1 VAIKVKIASSGSSTD
16 WRSIKK
22 LWVKHSSGW
31 ASANSLYAKV
41 TNGWTKMWPGNPPS
55 VSLTDP
61 INIRLGGYNGT
72 VASSP
77 QLFCST
83 DAGTTGTFLKLWGND
98 GSFDGVTPIT
108 LSNRRMLC
116 SDNIDGQVARF
127 SLTGNDTIDFSTL
140 SQTNRDLAEGYYVFY
155 QMLATNS
162 DGAIDAYSPPI
173 KVIKRR
179 PALVSYTVLSETGG
193 ALQGQNGFSSFD
205 VIELNAQIR
214 WGWWI
219 KPGGYLGGTPVL
231 RWWKNTSKSPGGTKL
246 KEINI
251 ETGYDYVSGSYDST
265 YLYDTNTSNVLTI
278 YSNYSVSTTPL
289 QPGEYI
295 VAELYLENSYTAN
308 YAAPVS
314 YWGSTG
320 ATPTITS
327 VSLRT
332 YDGQVDTVMDNQ
344 SDPRIVSQA
353 YFEIV
358 ADVAD
363 YTSGATFNFEPRIY
377 KYDTGTYLNYDTGA
391 TISGGFPTDVSP
403 YSVSQS
409 GTSATV
415 IWRTYINSN
424 FLTGSPTFGGGQAK
438 YWFEFRLSATKS
450 GGGTSYYTGI
460 VSSNHA
466 GNNIFPAYLNGS
478 SGGSIFIHPHTQS
491 VLSADNYSPGAA
503 PKTVRFSITGNSY
516 PSGYAS
522 YPRSYGID
530 FGDGNVENLAW
541 PTGTSNPSYTTWD
554 HTYTTNGTFTARLI
568 TVPQGFTSIGTRER
582 LITLS
587 AGAANPTFL
596 TATTDRSDG
605 VNLTFGGSSDAT
617 GYDIF
622 WNTSQTANPSNSATP
637 DFTNQSSP
645 FLDTTINS
653 STTRWY
659 WVRGRNSLGVSSW
672 YPAGNG
678 VTGTRQATP
687 APTITSLSASAPN
700 TSSTQLV
707 TVTVNWA
714 STNQASYFLNVLQT
728 YVANYLDYG
737 TTETSSNTSDSGS
750 NFNIYSGASATISL
764 TVYNGPNQTGQSAT
778 SSISYTPPIVLS
790 KLATPT
796 GVNATD
802 DRTDGVNVTWN
813 AVSGAAYYG
822 VWWGGAPGYD
832 SNPDFGGPN
841 NPTLIT
847 GTSYL
852 DTAINAGSSRDYYV
866 QAFRTNNPA
875 GTKSDW
881 GGPNNGTRIVALA
894 VPSTPTWSYAST
906 NSSDYVLLI
915 WNQVDGATSY
925 EIWWG
930 GPPGDSYTPDFY
942 PGNTN
947 YYYDYGIGQGSSRT
961 YYVRAR
967 NASGASSW
975 SSGITGT
982 RTSAVASPPTGLSIN
997 LSYSSGPSW
1006 SGSWSA
1012 SGATSYSWSF
1022 YTASDSSGS
1031 NMTYRT
1037 SGSGSSMYYSGGS
1050 QIWGKVYVTASN
1062 SGGSISG
1069 ESGWV

>member
-1 VAIKVKIASSGSSTD
+1 MGINVKVSSSGSSTD
-16 WRSIKK
+16 WRTIKK
-22 LWVKHSSGW
+22 IWAKNNSGW
-31 ASANSLYAKV
+31 QSINALYSKV
-41 TNGWTKMWPGNPPS
+41 VNGWTKMWPGNAPS
-55 VSLTDP
+55 VRLTDP

-140 SQTNRDLAEGYYVFY
+140 SQANRDLAEGYYIFY
-155 QMLATNS
+155 QMLATNV
-162 DGAIDAYSPPI
+162 DGSLDAYSPPI
-173 KVIKRR
+173 KVIKRK
-179 PALVSYTVLSETGG
+179 PALVSYTVLSESGG
-193 ALQGQNGFSSFD
+193 VLQGQSGFSSFD

-231 RWWKNTSKSPGGTKL
+231 RWWKNTSKSPGGIKL
-246 KEINI
+246 KEIDI
-251 ETGYDYVSGSYDST
+251 ETGYDYVSGSYDSS

-289 QPGEYI
+289 QSGQYI

-308 YAAPVS
+308 YGAPVS

-320 ATPTITS
+320 AAPSITS

-332 YDGQVDTVMDNQ
+332 YDGQIDTVMDNQ

-363 YTSGATFNFEPRIY
+363 YTSGTTFNFEPRIY
-377 KYDTGTYLNYDTGA
+377 KADTGIYLNYDSGA

-424 FLTGSPTFGGGQAK
+424 FLTGSPTYGGGQAK

-450 GGGTSYYTGI
+450 GGSASYYTGL

-466 GNNIFPAYLNGS
+466 GNTIYPTYMNGS
-478 SGGSIFIHPHTQS
+478 SGGSIYIHSHTQG
-491 VLSADNYSPGAA
+491 VLSANNYSPGAA
-503 PKTVRFSITGNSY
+503 PKTVRFSVTGDSY

-530 FGDGNVENLAW
+530 FGDGNVENIAW
-541 PTGTSNPSYTTWD
+541 PTGTNNPSYTTWD
-554 HTYTTNGTFTARLI
+554 HTYTSNGTFTARLI
-568 TVPQGFTSIGTRER
+568 TVPQGFTSIGTRQR
-582 LITLS
+582 TIILN
-587 AGAANPTFL
+587 AGAASPTFL
-596 TATTDRSDG
+596 TATTNRNDG
-605 VNLTFGGSSDAT
+605 VNLTFGGSADAT

-622 WNTSQTANPSNSATP
+622 WNTSQTANPSDAANP
-637 DFTNQSSP
+637 DFTNVSSP
-645 FLDTTINS
+645 FLDTTITAS
-653 STTRWY
+653 ATRWY
-659 WVRGRNSLGVSSW
+659 WVRARNASGTSPW
-672 YPAGNG
+672 YPVANG
-678 VTGTRQATP
+678 VTGTRSA
-687 APTITSLSASAPN
+687 AP
-700 TSSTQLV
+700 V
-707 TVTVNWA
+707 
-714 STNQASYFLNVLQT
+714 
-728 YVANYLDYG
+728 
-737 TTETSSNTSDSGS
+737 
-750 NFNIYSGASATISL
+750 
-764 TVYNGPNQTGQSAT
+764 
-778 SSISYTPPIVLS
+778 

-802 DRTDGVNVTWN
+802 TRTDGVNVTWD

-822 VWWGGAPGYD
+822 VWYGGAPGYD

-852 DTAINAGSSRDYYV
+852 DTAISAGSSRDYYV
-866 QAFRTNNPA
+866 QAFASGNPA

-881 GGPNNGTRIVALA
+881 GGPNNGTRAAAPVKLA
-894 VPSTPTWSYAST
+894 TPTGVNATDDRTDGVNVTWDAVSGAAYYGVWYGGAPGYDSLADFGGNRDVNLITGTSYLDTAISAGSSRDYYVQAYRSGDPSGTKSDWGGPNNGTRANAVVITYGPCEAYGAPYYSTSSYDCYGQYSYAWTDNYYFQRKQILSNGVWNGSYDYGCSNTTIRSYGSFSQVNGQCGYSSVTIPATPTGVSLSGSGAVSWNAVSGADSYEVQAYTAT
-906 NSSDYVLLI
+906 NSSGSNRLGPTVETGI
-915 WNQVDGATSY
+915 TGTSY
-925 EIWWG
+925 QLDG
-930 GPPGDSYTPDFY
+930 TDNYAY
-942 PGNTN
+942 PNN
-947 YYYDYGIGQGSSRT
+947 YARVQ
-961 YYVRAR
+961 VRAR
-967 NASGASSW
+967 N
-975 SSGITGT
+975 
-982 RTSAVASPPTGLSIN
+982 SAGVST
-997 LSYSSGPSW
+997 YSAWVPS
-1006 SGSWSA
+1006 
-1012 SGATSYSWSF
+1012 ATSY
-1022 YTASDSSGS
+1022 T
-1031 NMTYRT
+1031 
-1037 SGSGSSMYYSGGS
+1037 
-1050 QIWGKVYVTASN
+1050 
-1062 SGGSISG
+1062 
-1069 ESGWV
+1069 